1 MHNILITLFTFSILV
16 SCVKRNPTVEGMYI
30 NIGGEPTTL
39 NPITSTD
46 GYSSSVQAYS
56 LEYLVTHD
64 IDTYELKPA
73 LATSW
78 KISPN
83 KTLFNKTII
92 GTGPYILDQYHRG
105 SRIVLKKNSEW
116 WGRDLPEYKG
126 ENNANRVTLRFISDS
141 TVSLAMLTKQRLDF
155 IGFQPEDYVKKTN
168 GKEWGK
174 TVFKVKTENST
185 PKGYNFIGWNMK
197 HPILKD
203 RNVRK
208 ALFHLVNR
216 DLMIEK
222 FEYNLS

>member
-78 KISPN
+78 KISPD
-83 KTLFNKTII
+83 KTQFEFKLRPGVKWHDGKPLTAEDVKFSFDVIFDDRYNTAAKR
-92 GTGPYILDQYHRG
+92 PYYEG
-105 SRIVLKKNSEW
+105 
-116 WGRDLPEYKG
+116 
-126 ENNANRVTLRFISDS
+126 
-141 TVSLAMLTKQRLDF
+141 
-155 IGFQPEDYVKKTN
+155 
-168 GKEWGK
+168 
-174 TVFKVKTENST
+174 
-185 PKGYNFIGWNMK
+185 
-197 HPILKD
+197 
-203 RNVRK
+203 
-208 ALFHLVNR
+208 
-216 DLMIEK
+216 
-222 FEYNLS
+222 